1 MAQRQQTRI
10 VNGVVTEVNEYP
22 WMVYL
27 DGPFY
32 CGGSIISPLHVLTA
46 AHCTISTSPSE
57 WTAVIGEHDTT
68 DHEESEIQTI
78 SVAEILNHPHY
89 EDKDRFTEAA
99 DLAILTLASP
109 ISFSATAAPV
119 CLPAS
124 VSPLYT
130 GEVAS
135 VAGWGDTTQG
145 GSGSPTLL
153 EANLTVISNS
163 QCSNAM

>member
-1 MAQRQQTRI
+1 MD
-10 VNGVVTEVNEYP
+10 GVLG
-22 WMVYL
+22 WSIL
-27 DGPFY
+27 LRGFY
-32 CGGSIISPLHVLTA
+32 HIPLHVLTA
-46 AHCTISTSPSE
+46 AHCTIGTSPSD
-57 WTAVIGEHDTT
+57 WSAVIGEHDTT

-78 SVAEILNHPHY
+78 PVAEILNHPHY

-99 DLAILTLASP
+99 DISILTLASP

-135 VAGWGDTTQG
+135 VAG
-145 GSGSPTLL
+145 
-153 EANLTVISNS
+153 
-163 QCSNAM
+163 